1 MFKKYP
7 DGKMQMS
14 AKRKAQRE
22 LLLEAVERKI
32 ERDGFKELRIRE
44 LAAEVGIA
52 LGGVY
57 NLVEDLDQLILLVSE
72 RTLGRMNEA
81 MTASADEAAGPID
94 KLSAVAVTYCRF
106 ARKNLNL
113 WRALFEHRIAD
124 GRDLPDWQRHAQ
136 LSAFQHVAGPLAQ
149 LMPGVD
155 KDTVDLVAR
164 TLFAAV
170 HGVVAIGLEG
180 MLLAVPVAAL
190 ERQVVLLVRASCAG
204 LPGILGEVGA
214 TEGRPVQ
221 E

>member
-1 MFKKYP
+1 MFKKVTG
-7 DGKMQMS
+7 GKMQMS

-22 LLLEAVERKI
+22 SLIEAVERKI
-32 ERDGFKELRIRE
+32 GRDGFAELRIRD

-57 NLVEDLDQLILLVSE
+57 NLVEDMDQLILLVSE
-72 RTLGRMNEA
+72 RTLTRMNEA
-81 MTASADEAAGPID
+81 MTESVDQAAGPID
-94 KLSAVAVTYCRF
+94 KLCAVAVTYCRF

-124 GRDLPDWQRHAQ
+124 GLDLPDWQSNAQ
-136 LSAFQHVAGPLAQ
+136 FSAFRHVAGPLGQ
-149 LMPGVD
+149 LMPGID

-180 MLLAVPVAAL
+180 KLLAVPDAAL

-204 LPGILGEVGA
+204 LPGVLGENASLGS
-214 TEGRPVQ
+214 
-221 E
+221 